1 MSTVIN
7 WLKETRGPDAV
18 VVFVEWYDYSISDV
32 VFALPKQK
40 NDVVVAIKNVFSEMD
55 VSNAEDI
62 AIDLKIRPQ
71 TNEPPSQTN
80 YLQWKYDDFIN
91 KGKDAI
97 EGAILDQINKS
108 WDVEWTIS
116 GWYNDGND
124 TWEFNFRRHNFV

>member
-1 MSTVIN
+1 MSNVIN
-7 WLKETRGPDAV
+7 WLTETRGPDAI

-40 NDVVVAIKNVFSEMD
+40 NDVIVAIKNVFSEMD
-55 VSNAEDI
+55 VSQAEDI

-71 TNEPPSQTN
+71 TNDRP
-80 YLQWKYDDFIN
+80 YLEWKYDDFMN
-91 KGKDAI
+91 KGTDAI

-108 WDVEWTIS
+108 WDEEWTIS

>member
-40 NDVVVAIKNVFSEMD
+40 NDVIVAIKNVFSEMD
-55 VSNAEDI
+55 VSQAEDI